1 MNIRKKCEEERMN
14 TRVKI
19 PAPLRKLTGDQ
30 AVVETEAETLIDLI
44 FDLERKYPGI
54 KERIYDGKEIRRF
67 INIFVNG
74 EDIRFKDGIKT
85 KVTKGS
91 DVSIVPAI
99 AGG

>member
-1 MNIRKKCEEERMN
+1 MN

>member
-1 MNIRKKCEEERMN
+1 M
-14 TRVKI
+14 TTSVKI
-19 PAPLRKLTGDQ
+19 PAPLRKLTGNQ

-44 FDLERKYPGI
+44 SDLDKKYPGI
-54 KERIYDGKEIRRF
+54 KERIYDGKGIRRF

-85 KVTKGS
+85 KIARGS
-91 DVSIVPAI
+91 EVSIVPAI

>member
-1 MNIRKKCEEERMN
+1 M
-14 TRVKI
+14 TTSVKI
-19 PAPLRKLTGDQ
+19 PVPLRKLTGNQ
-30 AVVETEAETLIDLI
+30 AMVETEGETLIDII
-44 FDLERKYPGI
+44 FDLDRKYPGI

-74 EDIRFKDGIKT
+74 EDIRFKGGIKT
-85 KVTKGS
+85 KIAKGS

>member
-1 MNIRKKCEEERMN
+1 MTTK
-14 TRVKI
+14 VKI

-30 AVVETEAETLIDLI
+30 GVVETEAETLTDLI

-85 KVTKGS
+85 KITKGS

>member
-1 MNIRKKCEEERMN
+1 MTTK
-14 TRVKI
+14 VKI
-19 PAPLRKLTGDQ
+19 PAPLRKLTGNQ

-44 FDLERKYPGI
+44 FDLDRKYPGI
-54 KERIYDGKEIRRF
+54 KERIYDDRGEIRRF

-85 KVTKGS
+85 KVAKGS
-91 DVSIVPAI
+91 EVSIVPAI

>member
-1 MNIRKKCEEERMN
+1 MN

-19 PAPLRKLTGDQ
+19 PAPLRKVTGNL
-30 AVVETEAETLIDLI
+30 AVVETEGETLIDLI
-44 FDLERKYPGI
+44 LDLDRKYPGI
-54 KERIYDGKEIRRF
+54 RERIYDGKEIRRF

-74 EDIRFKDGIKT
+74 EDIRLKDGIKT
-85 KVTKGS
+85 KIAKGS